1 MEKVTV
7 PEIIARKGGTKIAM
21 ITAYDTPTAR
31 IADRAGADIILV
43 GDSIGNVVYGHD
55 DTLPVTV
62 DIMVRHTAAVSRA
75 TPRAL
80 VVGDMPWL
88 SYHLSTQDT
97 IRNAARF
104 LVEGHADAVK
114 LEGGRKRIPM
124 VEALLSSEIPVMGHI
139 GLTPQSVHV
148 MGGFRVQGKF
158 AEAARELLDDA
169 RALAAAG
176 VFALVLEGIP
186 DVLAAAITEAI
197 PVPTI
202 GIGAG
207 PQCDGQVLVF
217 HDVLGL
223 GDRKPAKFV
232 RQYAHLADDATAAV
246 SRFFDDVRSGAF
258 PSEAETYHMPAE
270 DAKAFKR

>member
-197 PVPTI
+197 SVPTI